1 MISVRAKNS
10 FNECVMLG
18 MRSALV
24 GPNDSITSLGPV
36 NTILPLQE
44 PELVM
49 LSVASYRFR
58 LMIVLYFSRD
68 AASQAHFAGVN
79 RVPPAEMT
87 PQAFTD
93 AIAECGNM
101 LCGTFNREI
110 GRIYP
115 HVGMSTPN
123 ILDSRCGEHLKLMG
137 DGHLQ
142 HFALHLQS
150 GMRFIAS
157 LCVCEDGD
165 LDFDLPPSAPIENTG
180 ELEFF

>member
-1 MISVRAKNS
+1 MISERAKNS

-18 MRSALV
+18 MRIALV
-24 GPNDSITSLGPV
+24 GPNDSVTSLEPV
-36 NTILPLQE
+36 ESLQPVQE
-44 PELVM
+44 PEMVM

-58 LMIVLYFSRD
+58 LMIVLYFNRED
-68 AASQAHFAGVN
+68 ASKAHFAGVN
-79 RVPPAEMT
+79 RVALSEMT

-93 AIAECGNM
+93 AISECGNM

-123 ILDSRCGEHLKLMG
+123 ILDSRCGEHLSLMG
-137 DGHLQ
+137 YGHLQ
-142 HFALHLQS
+142 HFAMHLQS
-150 GMRFIAS
+150 GMRFVAS